1 MNGRKEAVI
10 LFVFIVVFI
19 VYVFFSVQAE
29 RAYMIYESEL
39 NQLEQNLITLE
50 EHNRSKQTL
59 LMKQEKQLQEA
70 EKQLKI
76 ANEQIKKSQEL
87 NKETQKSLESANQSL
102 KTYEK
107 EVKHKIR
114 VKTRQ
119 RNMWILISAG
129 LAYLAVR

>member
-1 MNGRKEAVI
+1 MIGKKL
-10 LFVFIVVFI
+10 LFYSCLSLFLSLPC
-19 VYVFFSVQAE
+19 FSFVQAE
-29 RAYMIYESEL
+29 RAYTIYESEL
-39 NQLEQNLITLE
+39 NRLEQNLITLE

-76 ANEQIKKSQEL
+76 ANEQIKKSKEL
-87 NKETQKSLESANQSL
+87 NKETQKSLESANQLL

-107 EVKHKIR
+107 EVEHKIR

-119 RNMWILISAG
+119 RNLWIAVSIG
-129 LAYLAVR
+129 LGIMAMK